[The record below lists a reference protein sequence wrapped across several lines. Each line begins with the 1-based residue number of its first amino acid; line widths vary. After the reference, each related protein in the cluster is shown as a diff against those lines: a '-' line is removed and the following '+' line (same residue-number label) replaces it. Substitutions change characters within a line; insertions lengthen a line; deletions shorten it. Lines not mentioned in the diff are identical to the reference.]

1 MTKVLGKGLGA
12 LIRNYNASIESEEF
26 NAKLSIEKIVPNKN
40 QPRKYF
46 DSKELNSLIN
56 SIKEKGIIQ
65 PLTVRK
71 VGNNN
76 FEIYFVTAKNKE
88 VVSSNAKGDPI
99 KFKLKINLESNYLL
113 FKTLKQAV
121 LTILV

>member
-1 MTKVLGKGLGA
+1 MQD
-12 LIRNYNASIESEEF
+12 NESEEF

-76 FEIYFVTAKNKE
+76 FEIIGRRKKIQ
-88 VVSSNAKGDPI
+88 SSK
-99 KFKLKINLESNYLL
+99 
-113 FKTLKQAV
+113 KT
-121 LTILV
+121 